1 MSDLTAHELVYC
13 IYSDKKIPK
22 SESSLEHI
30 LPLSLGGVNAFTV
43 PVSRKLNSEFGHS
56 IDGAF
61 SNDPLITLRR
71 AKKDSRGH
79 NNSPVMAK
87 WRRGSDDKG
96 NPIQTIIS
104 KDKLSFFDAKLRR
117 YLTDEE
123 SAGRAFKSQFKIEQF
138 VRLPFS
144 AKVALGTGYFLY
156 GEAFLQH
163 ACHGELRSL
172 LKPFQSIEDAVLR
185 DSRILYFDRI
195 NDPDR
200 WRHDLKHRVIE
211 QIIQVND
218 CSAVVVLVNGGS
230 LAFIIGILGEWQ
242 ATISVPADGVKFLA
256 TDDPG
261 LPQILLFKNGSL
273 LRCDL
278 SEEIEKLPL
287 DFRRTI
293 ASEAIATKNAPSSKD
308 VNG

>member
-1 MSDLTAHELVYC
+1 MSDSTAHELVYC
-13 IYSDKKIPK
+13 IYSDKKILK
-22 SESSLEHI
+22 SESSPEHI
-30 LPLSLGGVNAFTV
+30 IPLSLGGVNTFTV

-79 NNSPVMAK
+79 NNSPVVAK

-96 NPIQTIIS
+96 DPIQTIIS
-104 KDKLSFFDAKLRR
+104 KDKLSFFDAKSRR
-117 YLTDEE
+117 FLTDEE

-144 AKVALGTGYFLY
+144 AKVALGVGYFLY
-156 GEAFLQH
+156 EEAFLQH
-163 ACHGELRSL
+163 TYHGQLRAL
-172 LKPFQSIEDAVLR
+172 LKPFQSIEDTVLR
-185 DSRILYFDRI
+185 NSRVLYFDRI

-200 WRHDLKHRVIE
+200 WRDDLKHRVVE
-211 QIIQVND
+211 RIIQVND

-230 LAFIIGILGEWQ
+230 LTFVIGILGEWQ
-242 ATISVPADGVKFLA
+242 ATISVPADGVKFLGP
-256 TDDPG
+256 DDPG
-261 LPQILLFKNGSL
+261 LPQILLLKNGSHFKA
-273 LRCDL
+273 DL

-287 DFRRTI
+287 DFRRVI
-293 ASEAIATKNAPSSKD
+293 ASEAGAITNAQPSKG
-308 VNG
+308 VTG